1 MDVSSLF
8 TVDDIKYN
16 EAFIADKADT
26 LKALTKSD
34 DDDVLK
40 DVKPVEIY
48 KCEDIACT
56 IVAAPSANVQDK
68 EVNKVSPKDLKFS
81 IYNILRIGQNTDCK
95 VTKGTYIFLSLFL
108 LTLL

>member
-8 TVDDIKYN
+8 SVDDIKYN
-16 EAFIADKADT
+16 EAFIANKADT
-26 LKALTKSD
+26 IKALTTSD
-34 DDDVLK
+34 DDALK

-56 IVAAPSANVQDK
+56 TVAAPSANVQDK

-95 VTKGTYIFLSLFL
+95 VTKGTYILLSLFL